1 MMLFQASELYLSP
14 FSDIRIEMY
23 CKILEDYPIDKIGNA
38 MMLHYKDEKKGS
50 KLPLPSDIV
59 AKINVIREEERA
71 LARIR

>member
-1 MMLFQASELYLSP
+1 
-14 FSDIRIEMY
+14 MY